1 MKKVCWLAKGQIVLG
16 ICIAFGFLFLNFNII
31 KFRKHELAIGDN
43 LKKHSL
49 SIRNHRELVKTSADS
64 FSQVSATL
72 PVIATGC
79 NIVAETIEDIPYV
92 KKVAAPIKTLHNNLN
107 NLAAAMEKSQ
117 LAMPQTLKAMDQ
129 TANIFD
135 EVSVSLEKES
145 PITKIVTAIQ
155 IIAIIMA
162 IILITNGAALLVIA
176 KEQKQ

>member
-1 MKKVCWLAKGQIVLG
+1 M
-16 ICIAFGFLFLNFNII
+16 
-31 KFRKHELAIGDN
+31 
-43 LKKHSL
+43 
-49 SIRNHRELVKTSADS
+49 
-64 FSQVSATL
+64 
-72 PVIATGC
+72 IATGC

-135 EVSVSLEKES
+135 EVSVSLEQES
-145 PITKIVTAIQ
+145 PITKIVTSIQ
-155 IIAIIMA
+155 IIAILMA